1 MIEKYSNNKIAIIG
15 MAGFYPN
22 ARNIHEFFDNLL
34 LGRDCIGDCP
44 EQRKKDIDE
53 YLEALNIENRQYRK
67 AAYLNEID
75 KFDYKFFKISPR
87 DAMLMDPHQ
96 RLLLQVTYQSIE
108 DSGYNTEYLTG
119 KKVGVFTGFPTETSA
134 KSYQQ
139 MIIDANSRLA
149 EDTFSGNLVAI
160 LASRISYFL
169 NLKGPSMVIDTSCS
183 SSLSAVHIACNSL
196 LCDDCEVAI
205 VNGVNI
211 FTLPIQNSIVNSIGI
226 ISHDGKARPFDD
238 SASGVG
244 QGEGVGSVVLKPF
257 NKAKED
263 NDHIYAVII
272 SSSINQDGHSIGITA
287 PNQKSQE
294 DVIINAWK
302 KGNINPETIKYIE
315 THGTATKLGDPTEF
329 SSISNAFKRFTSKKQ
344 ICGIGSVKS
353 NIGHTI
359 GAAGITSLIKVAL
372 AMDKYYLP
380 KTINFKRPNRR
391 ISFQN
396 SSVYMQNKSLKLN
409 KNELIRCGINSFGI
423 SGTNCHVILENA
435 PQSLSFQN
443 CYNNI
448 FLFTLSAYS
457 ITSLVNLLK
466 EYIFFLSRNINVNLN
481 DLCAT
486 ANYGRKDCSYRVAF
500 VVKNVY
506 SLLEQIQLF
515 INSGN
520 VYKLKSISDFKDS
533 KDFEINPEEFF
544 KDPYKMAKLYV
555 DGYNFD
561 WSMLYEKIKYN
572 KISLPVYQFDFKRC
586 WFDISIDSIRNK
598 ELSNCVF
605 IRKWVETNEINKGL
619 EEKENILYLS
629 DDSVLSNNIISLLQ
643 KNNNVYVVQKQ
654 CYQKIK
660 KSNDVFYIEDNA
672 QSYSEIW
679 KLICNKSINKI
690 IFSFSLNSEE
700 NFSLNNL
707 YHLHY
712 LIKLSQKEK
721 LANINLV
728 ILVEKTFIIN
738 SNYKDVNPINS
749 VITGFSKSIK
759 WEYPNINI
767 KCIDI
772 GNNVKEK
779 YIINEFMDNN
789 YYLVSLQNCKRYIP
803 IIEKIPS
810 DKISAKSLLRTNSL
824 NYLVLGGSGRIGIR
838 ICNYIANNI
847 KNANLFIIGRTQ
859 LPEKADWQRYCQNK
873 KNEFYSTINK
883 YIELQ
888 NKGCNIYYYSVDIS
902 KEKNIKNVIQLI
914 HKDFGNIN
922 GIFNC
927 VVSDV
932 NEKID
937 KLNKEKIRKSM
948 LSKVYGTIL
957 VDKYTSKDKLDFFIN
972 FSSVMTLISGIGS
985 SCYTASNSFLES
997 YSDMRHYEGT
1007 PMYSIS
1013 WPEWEGINLDDA
1025 LKNDEKVSIFKKI
1038 KENKAIDFLFN
1049 TTCNDFGNIF
1059 IGNINYESPIYDL
1072 YSMFPFQ
1079 FSNEIITKQ
1088 SIDNIPENDIIDDV
1102 IIIGRKNNTYSIL
1115 EKEISKA
1122 FAYVLGYKEINIDA
1136 NYFDLGG
1143 DSISAAKISSMLNEK
1158 QINVSVS
1165 DILSFQ
1171 TISNIAKKMEEK

>member
-1 MIEKYSNNKIAIIG
+1 MSEKYNNKIAIIG
-15 MAGFYPN
+15 MAGYYPN
-22 ARNIHEFFDNLL
+22 ARNIYEFFDNLL
-34 LGRDCIGDCP
+34 LGKDCIGNCP

-53 YLEALNIENRQYRK
+53 YLEALNIKNKEYRK

-96 RLLLQVTYQSIE
+96 RILLQVTYQSIE
-108 DSGYNTEYLTG
+108 DSGYNTECLTG

-139 MIIDANSRLA
+139 MIIDTNRFLA
-149 EDTFSGNLVAI
+149 EDSFSGNLVAI

-205 VNGVNI
+205 VNGINI

-226 ISHDGKARPFDD
+226 ISPDGKARPFDD

-294 DVIINAWK
+294 DVIINTWK

-329 SSISNAFKRFTSKKQ
+329 SSISNAFKKFTSKKQ

-380 KTINFKRPNRR
+380 KTINFKKPNRR

-396 SSVYMQNKSLKLN
+396 SSLYMQNKSLKLN
-409 KNELIRCGINSFGI
+409 KNTLIRCGINSFGI
-423 SGTNCHVILENA
+423 SGTNCHVVLENSPPA
-435 PQSLSFQN
+435 FPFRN

-457 ITSLVNLLK
+457 ITSLLNLLK

-486 ANYGRKDCSYRVAF
+486 ANCGRKDCCYRAAF
-500 VVKNVY
+500 VVENVS

-515 INSGN
+515 ISSGN
-520 VYKLKSISDFKDS
+520 VYKLKPITDFIDLKN
-533 KDFEINPEEFF
+533 FEINPENFF
-544 KDPYKMAKLYV
+544 KNPYKMAKLYV

-561 WSMLYEKIKYN
+561 WNMLYKKIKYN
-572 KISLPVYQFDFKRC
+572 KISFPVYQFDLERC

-598 ELSNCVF
+598 KSSDCILT
-605 IRKWVETNEINKGL
+605 RKWVETTEVNKVQ

-629 DDSVLSNNIISLLQ
+629 DDSALSNNIISLLR
-643 KNNNVYVVQKQ
+643 KSNNVYVAKKQ
-654 CYQKIK
+654 CYQEME

-672 QSYSEIW
+672 KSYTEIW
-679 KLICNKSINKI
+679 NLICNQSINKI
-690 IFSFSLNSEE
+690 IFSFSLNSSE

-712 LIKLSQKEK
+712 LIKLSQKERPS
-721 LANINLV
+721 NIILV
-728 ILVEKTFIIN
+728 ILVKKTFIIN
-738 SNYKDVNPINS
+738 SNYKDINPINS
-749 VITGFSKSIK
+749 IITGFSKSIK

-772 GNNVKEK
+772 GDNVNEK
-779 YIINEFMDNN
+779 CIIDEFMDNN

-810 DKISAKSLLRTNSL
+810 DKISTKSILTANNL
-824 NYLVLGGSGRIGIR
+824 NYLILGGNGRIGIR
-838 ICNYIANNI
+838 ICNYIADNI
-847 KNANLFIIGRTQ
+847 KNANLFIIGRKQ
-859 LPEKADWQRYCQNK
+859 LPKKANWQRYCQNK
-873 KNEFYSTINK
+873 KNEFYSIINK
-883 YIELQ
+883 YIELE
-888 NKGCNIYYYSVDIS
+888 NRGCNIYYYSVDIS
-902 KEKNIKNVIQLI
+902 EEKNIKNVIQLI
-914 HKDFGNIN
+914 HKNFGNIN

-937 KLNKEKIRKSM
+937 KLNKGKIKKSM

-997 YSDMRHYEGT
+997 YSDLRHYEGI

-1013 WPEWEGINLDDA
+1013 WPEWEGINLDDT
-1025 LKNDEKVSIFKKI
+1025 LKNDEKISIFKKI
-1038 KENKAIDFLFN
+1038 KNKKAIDFLFN
-1049 TTCNDFGNIF
+1049 TTCNDFNNIF
-1059 IGNINYESPIYDL
+1059 IGDINYESPIYDL

-1079 FSNEIITKQ
+1079 FSNDIITKQ
-1088 SIDNIPENDIIDDV
+1088 NIHNISNNDIIDNP
-1102 IIIGRKNNTYSIL
+1102 IIIGRKNNVYSIL
-1115 EKEISKA
+1115 EKEISNA

-1143 DSISAAKISSMLNEK
+1143 DSISAAKISSILNEK

-1171 TISNIAKKMEEK
+1171 TISNIAKEIDEK